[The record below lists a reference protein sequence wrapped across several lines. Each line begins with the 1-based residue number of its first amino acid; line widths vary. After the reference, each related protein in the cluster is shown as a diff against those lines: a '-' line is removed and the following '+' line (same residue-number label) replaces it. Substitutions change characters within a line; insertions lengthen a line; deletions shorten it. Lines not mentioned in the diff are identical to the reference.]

1 MDALRGLV
9 TSGQTARDEFPELM
23 LGERG
28 PLLGRVIWLIIVG
41 AAIFLLVILDTPMQT
56 ASRVTV
62 AVGLMALAV
71 SAKAMH
77 HFRGTVATLRLLAI
91 GGWLLA
97 TASVLAGEGVRSVI

>member
-41 AAIFLLVILDTPMQT
+41 AAI
-56 ASRVTV
+56 
-62 AVGLMALAV
+62 
-71 SAKAMH
+71 
-77 HFRGTVATLRLLAI
+77 
-91 GGWLLA
+91 
-97 TASVLAGEGVRSVI
+97 AGHSGSPQPRHA